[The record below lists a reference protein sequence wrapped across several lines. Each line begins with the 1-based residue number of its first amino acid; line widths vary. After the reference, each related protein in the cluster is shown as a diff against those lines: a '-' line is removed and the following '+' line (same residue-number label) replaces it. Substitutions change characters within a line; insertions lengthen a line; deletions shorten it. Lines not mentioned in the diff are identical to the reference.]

1 MRTRVEKYIEVS
13 MCFRGV
19 AGQVQRHVGVY
30 VVAKALRNHENIRMP
45 KCRAYAMH
53 MSHATNG
60 VCYGS

>member
-1 MRTRVEKYIEVS
+1 
-13 MCFRGV
+13 MCFHGV

-30 VVAKALRNHENIRMP
+30 VVAKALRNHESIRMP

-60 VCYGS
+60 VCYGI